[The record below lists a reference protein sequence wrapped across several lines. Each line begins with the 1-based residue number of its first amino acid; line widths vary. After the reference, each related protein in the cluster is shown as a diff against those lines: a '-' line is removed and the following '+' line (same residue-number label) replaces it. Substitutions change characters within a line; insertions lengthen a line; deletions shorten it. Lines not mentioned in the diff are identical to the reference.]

1 MQLDGRSH
9 HPILPQRPSAYI
21 EPAGLGKSLP
31 HFNRVARPPPLQPR
45 REASLSTRYIRTS
58 GGMPPPSRGARLS
71 VFGPVDDEATS
82 RDRAPVVASRF
93 SCHWRHGAQ
102 VRNRRA
108 PAGRGADT
116 PSPRVAI
123 PVPGAARTA
132 GKCASL
138 SCHGQARARFA
149 RQGEKSSCFKA
160 TEDRFLM
167 PRDWP
172 GRELRVS
179 ALESKQPEEL
189 SAVRESRMWLDCQE
203 YVPTSTSPHC

>member
-1 MQLDGRSH
+1 VRTGRCVQLDGRSH

-108 PAGRGADT
+108 PAGRGLT
-116 PSPRVAI
+116 R
-123 PVPGAARTA
+123 
-132 GKCASL
+132 
-138 SCHGQARARFA
+138 
-149 RQGEKSSCFKA
+149 
-160 TEDRFLM
+160 
-167 PRDWP
+167 
-172 GRELRVS
+172 LR
-179 ALESKQPEEL
+179 
-189 SAVRESRMWLDCQE
+189 RESPSRCPERRAQRASVLRFRATGRHGHGSRGRGKRA
-203 YVPTSTSPHC
+203 VASRPRRIGS